1 MIKII
6 ESEENK
12 IIKYVNKLKN
22 PKYIKSEKR
31 FIIEGFHL
39 LEMAKKEDIDFILTL
54 EKIDDLDENITQYIV
69 NEKIMKKLSVNK
81 SFSKVIAVCKIKEN
95 SIVEGDLIL
104 FLDSLQD
111 PGNIGTI
118 LRTALAFN
126 IKTIISTSLSSF
138 YNQKCIQASQGAI
151 FSLNLIKGDVKMLF
165 GLKEEFE
172 LIGTSL
178 KKDTIDLRKFVWP
191 KKAILIVGN
200 EGNGVSK
207 EVLDIVDKTIKI
219 PISNIDSL
227 NVGIATGILLYN
239 YISTK

>member
-12 IIKYVNKLKN
+12 IVKYVNKLKN
-22 PKYIKSEKR
+22 PKYIKEEKR

-39 LEMAKKEDIDFILTL
+39 LEMAKKEDLDFILTL
-54 EKIDDLDENITQYIV
+54 EKIDDLDESINQYIV

-81 SFSKVIAVCKIKEN
+81 SFSKVIAVFKIKEN
-95 SIVEGDLIL
+95 QSLKGDLIL
-104 FLDSLQD
+104 YLDSLQD

-126 IKTIISTSLSSF
+126 IKTVISTSISSF

-151 FSLNLIKGDVKMLF
+151 FSLNLIKGSASILLD
-165 GLKEEFE
+165 LKNEYK

-178 KKDTIDLRKFVWP
+178 KEDTIDLRNFKWP

-219 PISNIDSL
+219 PIENIDSL

>member
-1 MIKII
+1 MIKVI

-22 PKYIKSEKR
+22 SKYIKSEKR

-39 LEMAKKEDIDFILTL
+39 LEMAKKEDIDFVLTL
-54 EKIDDLDENITQYIV
+54 EKIDSLDENIIQYIV

-81 SFSKVIAVCKIKEN
+81 SFSKVIAVCKIKDDPL
-95 SIVEGDLIL
+95 IDGDFIL
-104 FLDSLQD
+104 YLDSLQD

-126 IKTIISTSLSSF
+126 CKSVISTSLSSF

-151 FSLNLIKGDVKMLF
+151 FSLNLIKGDVKMLL
-165 GLKEEFE
+165 GLKKEYQ

-178 KKDTIDLRKFVWP
+178 KEDTIDLKDFKRP

-219 PISNIDSL
+219 QISNIDSL

>member
-1 MIKII
+1 MIKVI

-22 PKYIKSEKR
+22 SKYIKSEKR

-39 LEMAKKEDIDFILTL
+39 LEMAKKEDIDFVLTL
-54 EKIDDLDENITQYIV
+54 EKIDSLDENIIQYIV

-81 SFSKVIAVCKIKEN
+81 SFSKVIAVCKIKDDPL
-95 SIVEGDLIL
+95 IDGDFIL
-104 FLDSLQD
+104 YLDSLQD

-126 IKTIISTSLSSF
+126 CKSVISTSLSSF

-151 FSLNLIKGDVKMLF
+151 FSLNLIKGDVKMLL
-165 GLKEEFE
+165 GLKKEYQ

-178 KKDTIDLRKFVWP
+178 KEDTIDLKDFKRP

>member
-22 PKYIKSEKR
+22 SKYIKSEKR

-39 LEMAKKEDIDFILTL
+39 LEMAKKEDIDFVLTL
-54 EKIDDLDENITQYIV
+54 EKIDSLDENITQYIV
-69 NEKIMKKLSVNK
+69 NDKIMKKLSVNK
-81 SFSKVIAVCKIKEN
+81 SFSKVIAVCKIKEDPL
-95 SIVEGDLIL
+95 IDGDFIL
-104 FLDSLQD
+104 YLDSLQD

-126 IKTIISTSLSSF
+126 CKSVISTSFSSF

-151 FSLNLIKGDVKMLF
+151 FSLNLIKGDVKMLL
-165 GLKEEFE
+165 GLKKEYQ

-178 KKDTIDLRKFVWP
+178 KEDTIDLKDFKRP

>member
-1 MIKII
+1 MIKVI

-22 PKYIKSEKR
+22 SKYIKSEKR

-39 LEMAKKEDIDFILTL
+39 LEMAKKEDIDFVLTL
-54 EKIDDLDENITQYIV
+54 EKIDSLDENIIQYIV
-69 NEKIMKKLSVNK
+69 NDKIMKKLSVNK
-81 SFSKVIAVCKIKEN
+81 SFSKVIAVCKIKDDPL
-95 SIVEGDLIL
+95 IDGDFIL
-104 FLDSLQD
+104 YLDSLQD

-126 IKTIISTSLSSF
+126 CKSVISTSLSSF

-151 FSLNLIKGDVKMLF
+151 FSLNLIKGDVKMLL
-165 GLKEEFE
+165 GLKKEYQ

-178 KKDTIDLRKFVWP
+178 KEDTIDLKDFKRP

-207 EVLDIVDKTIKI
+207 EVLVIVDKTIKI

>member
-1 MIKII
+1 MIKVI

-22 PKYIKSEKR
+22 SKYIKSEKR

-39 LEMAKKEDIDFILTL
+39 LEMAKKEDIDFVLTL
-54 EKIDDLDENITQYIV
+54 EKIDSLDENIIQYIV
-69 NEKIMKKLSVNK
+69 NEKIMKKLSFNK
-81 SFSKVIAVCKIKEN
+81 SFSKVIAVCKIKDDPL
-95 SIVEGDLIL
+95 IDGDFIL
-104 FLDSLQD
+104 YLDSLQD

-126 IKTIISTSLSSF
+126 CKSVISTSLSSF

-151 FSLNLIKGDVKMLF
+151 FSLNLIKGDVKMLL
-165 GLKEEFE
+165 GLKKEYQ

-178 KKDTIDLRKFVWP
+178 KEDTIDLKDFKRP

-219 PISNIDSL
+219 QISNIDSL

>member
-12 IIKYVNKLKN
+12 IVKYVNKLKN
-22 PKYIKSEKR
+22 PKYIKEEKR

-39 LEMAKKEDIDFILTL
+39 LEMAKKEDLDFILTL
-54 EKIDDLDENITQYIV
+54 EKIDDLDESITQYIV

-95 SIVEGDLIL
+95 QSLKGDLIL
-104 FLDSLQD
+104 YLDSLQD

-126 IKTIISTSLSSF
+126 IKTVISTSISSF

-151 FSLNLIKGDVKMLF
+151 FSLNLLKGSASILL
-165 GLKEEFE
+165 GLKNEYE

-178 KKDTIDLRKFVWP
+178 KEDTIDLRNFKWP

-219 PISNIDSL
+219 PIENIDSL